1 MMDEIRRAIVDLD
14 DDERREIAVLKRR
27 NLDRYNP
34 YVVWDTVGFWDP
46 VEEETRLKRTA
57 AFLAFGIVIA
67 GLVLLGLT
75 IYVTPEY
82 AEYVSGVFTTLT
94 GTVAGFIG

>member
-1 MMDEIRRAIVDLD
+1 MDEIRRAIVDLD
-14 DDERREIAVLKRR
+14 DDERREIAVLEMR
-27 NLDRYNP
+27 NLDRYNQ
-34 YVVWDTVGFWDP
+34 YVVWDTVGFGDP

>member
-1 MMDEIRRAIVDLD
+1 MDEIRRSIADPPD
-14 DDERREIAVLKRR
+14 NERREIAMLAMR
-27 NLDRYNP
+27 NLDRYNQ
-34 YVVWDTVGFWDP
+34 YVVWDPVDFVDP

-57 AFLAFGIVIA
+57 ALLAFGIVIA